1 MVTLL
6 VVRSQV
12 LSAHRGTA
20 SDAARALLRR
30 AVAGYSGVPVAAVR
44 IGSLC
49 DRCGSSAHGR
59 PYVRPAPGW
68 VAPHVSLSRCE
79 GLVVVAV
86 TDAGPVGVDVE
97 PADAARFAGFDD
109 VVLHAAERMTA
120 IAGRT
125 RTWVRKESVLKAGGR
140 GLADDPREVRV
151 SAPGDPPE
159 LVEWPTSSWPAG
171 AGTTW
176 MYDLTLPADHV
187 GSVAV
192 LAAARPELREV
203 PGDGP

>member
-1 MVTLL
+1 MVILL

-12 LSAHRGTA
+12 LSAHRGRR

-79 GLVVVAV
+79 GLAVVAV

-120 IAGRT
+120 
-125 RTWVRKESVLKAGGR
+125 
-140 GLADDPREVRV
+140 VRV
-151 SAPGDPPE
+151 GHVPGCARSRCSRPAVAGWPTTRARCASAHPATLPE
-159 LVEWPTSSWPAG
+159 LVEWPASAWPAG

-176 MYDLTLPADHV
+176 MYDLTLPADDV

-192 LAAARPELREV
+192 LAAARPSSARFRR
-203 PGDGP
+203 GP